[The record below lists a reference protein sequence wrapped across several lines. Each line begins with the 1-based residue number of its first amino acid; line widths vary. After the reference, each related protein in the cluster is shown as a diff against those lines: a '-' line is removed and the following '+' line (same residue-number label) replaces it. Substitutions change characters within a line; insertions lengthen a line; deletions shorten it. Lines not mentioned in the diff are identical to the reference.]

1 MKRIVLIFIATA
13 CTALGLYAQ
22 PAPTYT
28 LKSCLEQGLLNNYSL
43 RIVRNE
49 EQVSKNN
56 ATLGNAGYLPTL
68 DLSAGYKG
76 TIDNT
81 ETKARATGETT
92 KDNGVFDQTLDAGIN
107 LNWTIFDGFNITA
120 NYQRLKELERQ
131 GETNTRIAIEDLI
144 ADQTL
149 DAGIN
154 LNWTIFDGFNITA
167 NYQRLKELERQ
178 GETNTRI
185 AIEDLIANIAAEYY
199 NYVQQKIRLKNF
211 RYAVSLSKERLR
223 IVEERYHIGNF
234 SRLDYQ
240 QAKVDFN
247 ADSAQYMK
255 QQELLHT
262 SRIQL
267 NELMANKDVD
277 QPFIIQDSLINVT
290 ASLNFEELWNATL
303 AINASLL
310 RAEQNNTLARL
321 DYKKVCSRDYPYVKM
336 NGGYGYTL
344 NKYDI
349 SANSR
354 RSNLGLNFGIT
365 VGFNLFDG
373 NRRRERKNARIA
385 VQNARLEREQLEQA
399 LRADLSNLWQAYQ
412 NNLQMLNLE
421 RQNLVAAKENHEIAM
436 ERYMLGNLS
445 GIEMREAQKSLLDA
459 EERILSAE
467 YDTKLC
473 EISLL
478 QISGKVARY
487 ME

>member
-1 MKRIVLIFIATA
+1 
-13 CTALGLYAQ
+13 
-22 PAPTYT
+22 
-28 LKSCLEQGLLNNYSL
+28 
-43 RIVRNE
+43 
-49 EQVSKNN
+49 
-56 ATLGNAGYLPTL
+56 
-68 DLSAGYKG
+68 
-76 TIDNT
+76 
-81 ETKARATGETT
+81 
-92 KDNGVFDQTLDAGIN
+92 
-107 LNWTIFDGFNITA
+107 
-120 NYQRLKELERQ
+120 
-131 GETNTRIAIEDLI
+131 
-144 ADQTL
+144 
-149 DAGIN
+149 
-154 LNWTIFDGFNITA
+154 
-167 NYQRLKELERQ
+167 
-178 GETNTRI
+178 
-185 AIEDLIANIAAEYY
+185 
-199 NYVQQKIRLKNF
+199 
-211 RYAVSLSKERLR
+211 
-223 IVEERYHIGNF
+223 
-234 SRLDYQ
+234 
-240 QAKVDFN
+240 VDFN

-303 AINASLL
+303 TINASLL

-354 RSNLGLNFGIT
+354 RSNLGLNFGVT

-385 VQNARLEREQLEQA
+385 VQEREQLEQA

>member
-1 MKRIVLIFIATA
+1 MKHIVLIFIAIV
-13 CTALGLYAQ
+13 CTAPGLYAQ

-144 ADQTL
+144 A
-149 DAGIN
+149 
-154 LNWTIFDGFNITA
+154 
-167 NYQRLKELERQ
+167 
-178 GETNTRI
+178 
-185 AIEDLIANIAAEYY
+185 NIAAEYY

-262 SRIQL
+262 SRIRL
-267 NELMANKDVD
+267 NELMANRDVD

-303 AINASLL
+303 TINASLL

-354 RSNLGLNFGIT
+354 RSNLGLNFGVT

>member
-1 MKRIVLIFIATA
+1 MKRTLLIFIT
-13 CTALGLYAQ
+13 TVSTTLSLHAQ
-22 PAPTYT
+22 HATYT

-43 RIVRNE
+43 RITRNE

-76 TIDNT
+76 TLDNT
-81 ETKARATGETT
+81 ETKLRSTGETT
-92 KDNGVFDQTLDAGIN
+92 KDNGIFDQTLNAGLN

-120 NYQRLKELERQ
+120 NYQK
-131 GETNTRIAIEDLI
+131 
-144 ADQTL
+144 
-149 DAGIN
+149 
-154 LNWTIFDGFNITA
+154 
-167 NYQRLKELERQ
+167 LKELERQ

-185 AIEDLIANIAAEYY
+185 AIEDLIANITAEYY
-199 NYVQQKIRLKNF
+199 NYVQQKIRLHNF

-277 QPFIIQDSLINVT
+277 QAFIIRDSIIFINNIM
-290 ASLNFEELWNATL
+290 NFEELWSATL
-303 AINASLL
+303 QINSSLL
-310 RAEQNNTLARL
+310 KAEQNNTLARL

-354 RSNLGLNFGIT
+354 RSNLGLNVGVT

-373 NRRRERKNARIA
+373 NRRRERRNASIA
-385 VQNARLEREQLEQA
+385 IQNARLEREQIEQS

-459 EERILSAE
+459 EERLLSAE

-478 QISGKVARY
+478 QISGKVTSY
-487 ME
+487 LN

>member
-68 DLSAGYKG
+68 GLSAGYKG

-92 KDNGVFDQTLDAGIN
+92 KDNGVF
-107 LNWTIFDGFNITA
+107 
-120 NYQRLKELERQ
+120 
-131 GETNTRIAIEDLI
+131 
-144 ADQTL
+144 DQTL

-267 NELMANKDVD
+267 NELKANNDVD
-277 QPFIIQDSLINVT
+277 QPFFILDSLINVT

-303 AINASLL
+303 TINASLL

-354 RSNLGLNFGIT
+354 RSNLGLHFGVT
-365 VGFNLFDG
+365 VGCNLFDG
-373 NRRRERKNARIA
+373 NRRRER
-385 VQNARLEREQLEQA
+385 
-399 LRADLSNLWQAYQ
+399 
-412 NNLQMLNLE
+412 
-421 RQNLVAAKENHEIAM
+421 
-436 ERYMLGNLS
+436 
-445 GIEMREAQKSLLDA
+445 
-459 EERILSAE
+459 
-467 YDTKLC
+467 
-473 EISLL
+473 
-478 QISGKVARY
+478 
-487 ME
+487 

>member
-92 KDNGVFDQTLDAGIN
+92 KDNGVF
-107 LNWTIFDGFNITA
+107 
-120 NYQRLKELERQ
+120 
-131 GETNTRIAIEDLI
+131 
-144 ADQTL
+144 DQTL

-303 AINASLL
+303 TINASLL

-354 RSNLGLNFGIT
+354 RSNLGLNFGVT
-365 VGFNLFDG
+365 VG